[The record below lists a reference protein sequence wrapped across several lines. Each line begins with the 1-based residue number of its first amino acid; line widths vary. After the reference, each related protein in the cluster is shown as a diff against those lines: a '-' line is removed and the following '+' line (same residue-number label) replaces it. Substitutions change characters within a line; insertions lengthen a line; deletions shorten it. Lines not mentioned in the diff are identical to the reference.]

1 VVVALYCVRTSTYRS
16 LNDLRGVFKKRTK
29 PFKIS
34 QRLGLKSLNRH
45 YARYVLAYSDSLRH
59 FLIVKVVPLNVLDGE
74 SESMADTALG
84 GVSNRRDFTGD

>member
-1 VVVALYCVRTSTYRS
+1 M
-16 LNDLRGVFKKRTK
+16 
-29 PFKIS
+29 
-34 QRLGLKSLNRH
+34 
-45 YARYVLAYSDSLRH
+45 AYSDSLRH